1 MRSNFIN
8 LVKIDVHVDKTDLHV
23 CTKCHADSAS
33 KSCCQKV
40 VFFLNKTF
48 NIYILMPILTTYQRN
63 RSEILNKSGP

>member
-1 MRSNFIN
+1 MHYKQHDNFRGRYLMRSNIIN

-40 VFFLNKTF
+40 VFFLKQN
-48 NIYILMPILTTYQRN
+48 L
-63 RSEILNKSGP
+63 

>member
-40 VFFLNKTF
+40 FFFKTKPL
-48 NIYILMPILTTYQRN
+48 IYTYSCQY
-63 RSEILNKSGP
+63 